1 MVLSHL
7 HRVLRPTALL
17 EGQLY
22 RAFSVCRL
30 MSDQIPLFLREL
42 DFVGI
47 RLQPCLKGSTEW
59 ERKSKRE

>member
-1 MVLSHL
+1 MILSHL

-30 MSDQIPLFLREL
+30 MSDQISLFLREL
-42 DFVGI
+42 DFVGN
-47 RLQPCLKGSTEW
+47 RLQPCLEG
-59 ERKSKRE
+59 